1 GLDFFGLEIHSRK
14 TSAVK
19 RTGVTYIASVVGE
32 VPTRITSSNTCNFL
46 TMDYLTHTRLSFFL
60 LLIAISLGKLQAAT
74 PHASDKP
81 SQASPAGGPITFR
94 SPLAKAFVVP
104 QSLPGVGFPIQQSYA
119 GRLNIATDPKQTAEA
134 FFWMIPADNARG
146 SKHVTMWIN
155 GYDVCSS
162 LYGAFRGSG
171 PITMSLEGGKPVKNP
186 YSWTRSSNVIYL
198 DVLPKV
204 GFTRGTYSVNS
215 SRDVGVLVFSFLKS
229 FLKVQAFFISLQ
241 VLLCP
246 SRFEVLTIFFFLDTQ
261 VFPEMNGLN
270 LFLAGNYY
278 TGTYANYA
286 AQKIYAQQ
294 SQLGLKLQGMILVDA
309 LIAASDFQMY
319 AATTKFVTENN
330 DVFKFD
336 AAKLQKLLATDKQ
349 CGFSEYLKKFLTYPP
364 SGHFPEITKAL
375 DPSNPPWFTP
385 DCMNLYSQMYMGAP
399 RDLNLWNIHDKPGSA
414 DTNYTR
420 FNYPGRPDVQKAF
433 NLADVQPWSFCNQV
447 QNVFPNDDGSGLATD
462 ILPDVIQRSK
472 KVVIMHAELDAT
484 LPVEGMR
491 LALQN
496 VTWAGKQGFQK
507 PLTTNLI
514 VAGKQSGKYI
524 HAHEVSLCHI
534 SMRQQ
539 SERGLTFVQVAKSG
553 AMIAHDQG
561 EVALTVLDYLLGNRP
576 AL

>member
-215 SRDVGVLVFSFLKS
+215 SRDVGLSGNEWPQLVSGRK
-229 FLKVQAFFISLQ
+229 
-241 VLLCP
+241 LLH
-246 SRFEVLTIFFFLDTQ
+246 RD
-261 VFPEMNGLN
+261 
-270 LFLAGNYY
+270 
-278 TGTYANYA
+278 
-286 AQKIYAQQ
+286 
-294 SQLGLKLQGMILVDA
+294 
-309 LIAASDFQMY
+309 
-319 AATTKFVTENN
+319 NN

>member
-1 GLDFFGLEIHSRK
+1 
-14 TSAVK
+14 
-19 RTGVTYIASVVGE
+19 
-32 VPTRITSSNTCNFL
+32 
-46 TMDYLTHTRLSFFL
+46 MDYLTHTRLSFFL

-104 QSLPGVGFPIQQSYA
+104 QRLPGVDFPIQQSYA

-146 SKHVTMWIN
+146 RISPPS
-155 GYDVCSS
+155 CST
-162 LYGAFRGSG
+162 
-171 PITMSLEGGKPVKNP
+171 PIKITMSLEGGKPVKNP

-204 GFTRGTYSVNS
+204 GFTRGTYSVKGS
-215 SRDVGVLVFSFLKS
+215 SDVGVLVVNFLKS
-229 FLKVQAFFISLQ
+229 FLK
-241 VLLCP
+241 
-246 SRFEVLTIFFFLDTQ
+246 

-270 LFLAGNYY
+270 LFLAGYSLS
-278 TGTYANYA
+278 GTYATYA

-294 SQLGLKLQGMILVDA
+294 SQLGLKLQGMLLMNA
-309 LIAASDFQMY
+309 LIAATDFQMY
-319 AATTKFVTENN
+319 AATTKYVTENN

-336 AAKLQKLLATDKQ
+336 AAKLRKLQATDKQ
-349 CGFSEYLKKFLTYPP
+349 CGFSEYLKKYLTYPP

-375 DPSNPPWFTP
+375 DPSNPSWFTP

-399 RDLNLWNIHDKPGSA
+399 RDLNLWNIHDPASA

-420 FNYPGRPDVQKAF
+420 FNYPGRADVQKAF
-433 NLADVQPWSFCNQV
+433 NLAGVQPWSFCSQFTNI
-447 QNVFPNDDGSGLATD
+447 FPNDDDSGLATE
-462 ILPDVIQRSK
+462 ILPDVIRRSK
-472 KVVIMHAELDAT
+472 RVVIMHGEWDAT
-484 LPVEGMR
+484 LPVEGTR
-491 LALQN
+491 LAIQN

-514 VAGKQSGKYI
+514 VAGKQSGKY
-524 HAHEVSLCHI
+524 
-534 SMRQQ
+534 Q

-553 AMIAHDQG
+553 AMVAHDQG
-561 EVALTVLDYLLGNRP
+561 QVALTVLDYLLGNSP
-576 AL
+576 TL

>member
-1 GLDFFGLEIHSRK
+1 
-14 TSAVK
+14 
-19 RTGVTYIASVVGE
+19 
-32 VPTRITSSNTCNFL
+32 
-46 TMDYLTHTRLSFFL
+46 MDYLTHTRLSFFL

-229 FLKVQAFFISLQ
+229 FLKV
-241 VLLCP
+241 
-246 SRFEVLTIFFFLDTQ
+246 
-261 VFPEMNGLN
+261 FPEMNGLN

-309 LIAASDFQMY
+309 LIAASDFHMY

-514 VAGKQSGKYI
+514 VAGKQSGKY
-524 HAHEVSLCHI
+524 
-534 SMRQQ
+534 Q

>member
-1 GLDFFGLEIHSRK
+1 
-14 TSAVK
+14 
-19 RTGVTYIASVVGE
+19 
-32 VPTRITSSNTCNFL
+32 
-46 TMDYLTHTRLSFFL
+46 MDYLTHTRLSFFL

-104 QSLPGVGFPIQQSYA
+104 QRLPGVDFPIQQSYA

-155 GYDVCSS
+155 GLHACSS
-162 LYGAFRGSG
+162 LYGAFRGSS

-204 GFTRGTYSVNS
+204 GFTRGTYSVKGS
-215 SRDVGVLVFSFLKS
+215 SDVGVLVVNFLKS
-229 FLKVQAFFISLQ
+229 FLK
-241 VLLCP
+241 
-246 SRFEVLTIFFFLDTQ
+246 

-270 LFLAGNYY
+270 LFLAGYSLS
-278 TGTYANYA
+278 GTYATYA

-294 SQLGLKLQGMILVDA
+294 SQLGLKLQGMLLMNA
-309 LIAASDFQMY
+309 LIAATDFQMY
-319 AATTKFVTENN
+319 AATTKYVTENN

-336 AAKLQKLLATDKQ
+336 AAKLRKLQATDKQ
-349 CGFSEYLKKFLTYPP
+349 CGFSEYLKKYLTYPP

-375 DPSNPPWFTP
+375 DPSNPSWFTP

-399 RDLNLWNIHDKPGSA
+399 RDLNLWNIHDPASA

-420 FNYPGRPDVQKAF
+420 FNYPGRADVQKAF
-433 NLADVQPWSFCNQV
+433 NLAGVQPWSFCSQFTNI
-447 QNVFPNDDGSGLATD
+447 FPNDDDSGLATE
-462 ILPDVIQRSK
+462 ILPDVIRRSK
-472 KVVIMHAELDAT
+472 RVVIMHGEWDAT
-484 LPVEGMR
+484 LPVEGTR
-491 LALQN
+491 LAIQSATHFRAHLSNKN

-514 VAGKQSGKYI
+514 VAGKQSGKY
-524 HAHEVSLCHI
+524 
-534 SMRQQ
+534 Q

-553 AMIAHDQG
+553 AMVAHDQG
-561 EVALTVLDYLLGNRP
+561 QVALTVLDYLLGNSP
-576 AL
+576 TL

>member
-1 GLDFFGLEIHSRK
+1 
-14 TSAVK
+14 
-19 RTGVTYIASVVGE
+19 
-32 VPTRITSSNTCNFL
+32 
-46 TMDYLTHTRLSFFL
+46 MDYLTHTRLSFFL

-74 PHASDKP
+74 PHASDKPSQASPAGGPITFRSPLAKAFVVPQSLPGVGFPIQQSYAGRLNIATDPKQTAEAFFWMIPADNARGTQTPKNFTTFFVYSHQDHDVTGGRKTCEEPIP

-186 YSWTRSSNVIYL
+186 YSWTRSTNVIYL

-229 FLKVQAFFISLQ
+229 FLK
-241 VLLCP
+241 
-246 SRFEVLTIFFFLDTQ
+246 

-336 AAKLQKLLATDKQ
+336 AAKLQKLQATDKQ
-349 CGFSEYLKKFLTYPP
+349 CGFSEYFKKYLTYPP
-364 SGHFPEITKAL
+364 SGHFPEIVKAL
-375 DPSNPPWFTP
+375 DPSNPPYFTP
-385 DCMNLYSQMYMGAP
+385 DCMNLYSQVKTKTRSYPIGEHTLMLLSFHL
-399 RDLNLWNIHDKPGSA
+399 DVHGSP
-414 DTNYTR
+414 TR
-420 FNYPGRPDVQKAF
+420 FEPM
-433 NLADVQPWSFCNQV
+433 
-447 QNVFPNDDGSGLATD
+447 VFPNDDGSGLATD

-514 VAGKQSGKYI
+514 VAGKQSGKY
-524 HAHEVSLCHI
+524 
-534 SMRQQ
+534 Q